1 MNNFHLKDKAFE
13 QVLKSKFKTFE
24 HEFQATCQVQ
34 YKDAG
39 SMIVMPVCKSEDG
52 ISILTTVQ
60 KEEIQVDED
69 QLFVYKIA
77 DEQIEQEL
85 FAKYDCFYD
94 LLQTSCAYQY
104 DNSSDCVT
112 IRVDI
117 GRDDGLKSLVSIP
130 KTMIEKI
137 PMLYQ
142 DDDHGW
148 HELSDHYCYEQLERT
163 IVDRGQIFVNLLEFF
178 NYKVA
183 QTFDDFDRDQFER
196 VCYDL
201 NMHRLY
207 GYGGCNT
214 EQWIQFH
221 KDNMRDVCQYLL
233 TLPQDELEAFEQM
246 IDDAF
251 DDVTLPELLATI
263 VGDDQCLLVDFLEL
277 LTMFILDQIGDV
289 LDQVVPEV

>member
-24 HEFQATCQVQ
+24 HEFQATCQAQ

-85 FAKYDCFYD
+85 FDKYDCFYD

-201 NMHRLY
+201 NMHRSH

-214 EQWIQFH
+214 EQWIQFY
-221 KDNMRDVCQYLL
+221 KDNMHDVCRYLL

-251 DDVTLPELLATI
+251 DDVTLPELLVTI
-263 VGDDQCLLVDFLEL
+263 VGEDQCLLVDFLEL
-277 LTMFILDQIGDV
+277 LTMFILDQIGDII
-289 LDQVVPEV
+289 DQVVPEV

>member
-1 MNNFHLKDKAFE
+1 MSNFHLKDKAFE

-24 HEFQATCQVQ
+24 HEFQATCQAQ
-34 YKDAG
+34 YNDAA
-39 SMIVMPVCKSEDG
+39 SMIIMPICKSEDG
-52 ISILTTVQ
+52 IGILTTVQ
-60 KEEIQVDED
+60 KEAIQVDED
-69 QLFVYKIA
+69 QQFVYKIT

-85 FAKYDCFYD
+85 FDKYDCFYD
-94 LLQTSCAYQY
+94 LLQASCVYQY

-137 PMLYQ
+137 PMQYQ
-142 DDDHGW
+142 DDDDGW
-148 HELSDHYCYEQLERT
+148 HELSDRYCYDQLECT

-178 NYKVA
+178 NYQTS
-183 QTFDDFDRDQFER
+183 QTFDQFDRDQFER
-196 VCYDL
+196 ACYDL

-207 GYGGCNT
+207 GFGGCNIDS
-214 EQWIQFH
+214 WLQFY
-221 KDNMRDVCQYLL
+221 KDNMHDVCQYLL

-251 DDVTLPELLATI
+251 EDVSLSQLLTMI
-263 VGDDQCLLVDFLEL
+263 VGDDKCLLVDFLEL

-289 LDQVVPEV
+289 LDQIVPEV